1 MIQVGKIV
9 PICVNFARRVSRSN
23 SVQRIN
29 NVNSK
34 PEMAHWTKAPGKPFK
49 VCEWIKNQKSRNSKQ
64 KPILYHPNLING
76 VQ

>member
-1 MIQVGKIV
+1 MIQVGKIL

-49 VCEWIKNQKSRNSKQ
+49 VCEWIKNQQQAKTDPLPPKS
-64 KPILYHPNLING
+64 H
-76 VQ
+76 